1 MKKTTICL
9 LVAMGLP
16 SLAFAHSA
24 GDVLVRTGAITVAPD
39 DSSDDVLGLGE
50 FSVDKDTQLGLTVGY
65 MVTDNIGIELL
76 AATPFSHNIA
86 LPGVGNLAKTRHL
99 PPSLMAQYYFG
110 NKNSMWRPYIGV
122 GVNYTTFFH
131 EKFTNDL
138 GGALTNLKLK
148 DSWGV
153 AGQVGMDFVFNK
165 NFIVNGSVWW
175 MDIDTKAKFDY
186 LGERQSIKTHIDPWV
201 YMMSVGY
208 RF

>member
-16 SLAFAHSA
+16 SLALAHSA
-24 GDVLVRTGAITVAPD
+24 GDVLVRAGAITVSPD
-39 DSSDDVLGLGE
+39 DSSDKFLGE
-50 FSVDKDTQLGLTVGY
+50 EFKVDNDTQLGLTVGY
-65 MVTDNIGIELL
+65 MVTDNIGVELL

-86 LPGVGNLAKTRHL
+86 LPQFGNIAKTRQL
-99 PPSLMAQYYFG
+99 PPTLMAQYYFG
-110 NKNSMWRPYIGV
+110 NKNSMWRPYVGIGL
-122 GVNYTTFFH
+122 NYTTFFH
-131 EKFTNDL
+131 EKFVDSPARPL
-138 GGALTNLKLK
+138 LSDIKLK

-165 NFIVNGSVWW
+165 NFIVNGSIWW
-175 MDIDTKAKFDY
+175 MDIDTKAQFKLD
-186 LGERQSIKTHIDPWV
+186 GKHQSVKTHIDPWV